1 MFMRRIILTLA
12 AIAFALTALV
22 GGIARPADGER
33 AVSFVEISATDEPP
47 PAVIGAETI
56 GDASDSHGAD
66 GGESTPTLVAR
77 LRRRVVVRGAFFS
90 RFISMHSAGASSY
103 YVDSWAAFLI
113 AIG

>member
-22 GGIARPADGER
+22 GGIARPADDER
-33 AVSFVEISATDEPP
+33 VVSFVEISATDEPP
-47 PAVIGAETI
+47 PAMIGAETI

-66 GGESTPTLVAR
+66 GGESPTLVAR
-77 LRRRVVVRGAFFS
+77 LRRRVFMRGAFFS